1 MKMIKIFIADD
12 HNLFRDGLKLLLG
25 SFSDMEVAG
34 EASNGKELLDKID
47 DHSDNIV
54 LLDIDMPEMS
64 GIEAAEKATE
74 KYPDLKIIALS
85 MFGDAEYYYGMIE
98 AGAKGFLLKNSDI
111 TEVEKAIRT
120 VEEGGSFFSPELL
133 FKVVKNIRK
142 IKERMNMLDLTERET
157 EILYHICKGMSNQE
171 VADLLNLSKRT
182 VDKHRANLL
191 SKTNSKNT
199 ASLVVFAIKNKLV
212 TI

>member
-1 MKMIKIFIADD
+1 MKKIKIFIADD

-64 GIEAAEKATE
+64 GIEAAEKATG

-98 AGAKGFLLKNSDI
+98 AGAKGFLLKNSNI

-120 VEEGGSFFSPELL
+120 VEEGGSYFSPELL
-133 FKVVKNIRK
+133 FEVVKNIRK

-182 VDKHRANLL
+182 VDKHRSNLL
-191 SKTNSKNT
+191 AKTNSKNT

-212 TI
+212 KI